1 MYDIM
6 NEPTTRLQAGRTLAP
21 EGLEAQLDLLHRN
34 GWTDGLPV
42 VPPTAE
48 RVSVMMT
55 GTAYPADTLIGLV
68 PPRWGAAT
76 VEVIAANAVMA
87 GCLPDHMPVVITA
100 LDALLD
106 KRFNLYG
113 TQATTHAVAPLLILN
128 GPVVDKLNFNF
139 GYNLF
144 GPGWRANAAVGRAI
158 SLILRN
164 VGGALPGAL
173 DRSTAG
179 QPGKYTF
186 CIAEN
191 ELENP
196 WPPLHVERG
205 FKVEQSTVT
214 VHAGGGIL
222 DLNDRSS
229 TAASDLMQM
238 LAQSLKIHAG
248 NGHLIGGEPLLVI
261 CPEHA
266 FILQR
271 DGIDKAQL
279 KHYLWQHSRIARS
292 EFPVSYYRDEVEP
305 LDDPDW
311 FPLCR
316 AADQFII
323 VVGGGAGRHSM
334 YIPTFAASYSV
345 TREIGSETPL
355 PGNARLSSSA

>member
-1 MYDIM
+1 M
-6 NEPTTRLQAGRTLAP
+6 NNPATSSQAERIVAP
-21 EGLEAQLDLLHRN
+21 DDLEAQLDVLHSN

-48 RVSVMMT
+48 RVATMVT
-55 GTAYPADTLIGLV
+55 GTKHSADALIGLV

-87 GCLPDHMPVVITA
+87 GCLPEHLPVVITA

-113 TQATTHAVAPLLILN
+113 TQATTHAVAPLLVLN
-128 GPVVDKLNFNF
+128 GPVVDDLNFNF

-144 GPGWRANAAVGRAI
+144 GPGWRSNAAVGRAI
-158 SLILRN
+158 NLILRN

-196 WPPLHVERG
+196 WQPLHVERG

-229 TAASDLMQM
+229 TTASDLMQI

-271 DGIDKAQL
+271 DGIGKAQF
-279 KHYLWQHSRIARS
+279 KQYLWQHSRIARS
-292 EFPVSYYRDEVEP
+292 EFPASYFRDEIEP

-316 AADQFII
+316 TPEQFII

-345 TREIGSETPL
+345 TREITPETPL
-355 PGNARLSSSA
+355 QGHTTLPAPD

>member
-1 MYDIM
+1 MD
-6 NEPTTRLQAGRTLAP
+6 NRTTSVPGERIPAP
-21 EGLEAQLDLLHRN
+21 DGIEAQIDLLHAQ

-42 VPPTAE
+42 LPPTTE
-48 RVSVMMT
+48 RVAAMLA
-55 GTAYPADTLIGLV
+55 GTPLAPQALIGLV

-87 GCLPDHMPVVITA
+87 GCLPAHMPVILSA

-128 GPVVDKLNFNF
+128 GPIVETLNFNS
-139 GYNLF
+139 GYNLL
-144 GPGWRANAAVGRAI
+144 GPGWRANATVGRAVN
-158 SLILRN
+158 LILRN

-186 CIAEN
+186 CMAEN

-196 WPPLHVERG
+196 WPSLHVERG
-205 FKVEQSTVT
+205 FQVEHSTVT
-214 VHAGGGIL
+214 VHAAGGIV

-229 TAASDLMQM
+229 TTASDLMQL
-238 LAQSLKIHAG
+238 LARSLKIHAG

-266 FILQR
+266 FIIQR

-279 KHYLWQHSRIARS
+279 KQYLWQHSRIARA
-292 EFPVSYYRDEVEP
+292 EFPASYFRDQVEP

-311 FPLCR
+311 IPLCR
-316 AADQFII
+316 TPEQFII

-334 YIPTFAASYSV
+334 YIPTFGASYSV
-345 TREIGSETPL
+345 TRAIPL
-355 PGNARLSSSA
+355 LPAPG